1 MSTMD
6 FDPIYQDREFSS
18 ISVNPCS
25 PNIGAEIGSIDLTQP
40 LNDDTADELRR
51 AFIRYQVIFFR
62 DQQISFDDHVRLA
75 EYFGVLGAHVGKS
88 TISSTTEDPRVRKF
102 HYDETTPR
110 VSGDVFHTDQSCAK
124 VPPLGS
130 ILYNHTLPPK
140 GGGDTLFSSMYAAYD
155 ALSTRMKV
163 YLDGLT
169 ANHDGVP
176 TFGEGTPNADHPVI
190 VKHPESGKKLIYV
203 NEVFTMKINELS
215 EQESKSI
222 LEFLFRHCTRPEW
235 TCRFRWRP
243 HSIAFWDN
251 RCTQHMAI
259 SDYLPSIRSGY
270 RVQLDGES
278 SPLRA

>member
-1 MSTMD
+1 M
-6 FDPIYQDREFSS
+6 
-18 ISVNPCS
+18 
-25 PNIGAEIGSIDLTQP
+25 
-40 LNDDTADELRR
+40 
-51 AFIRYQVIFFR
+51 
-62 DQQISFDDHVRLA
+62 
-75 EYFGVLGAHVGKS
+75 
-88 TISSTTEDPRVRKF
+88 
-102 HYDETTPR
+102 
-110 VSGDVFHTDQSCAK
+110 
-124 VPPLGS
+124 GS
-130 ILYNHTLPPK
+130 ILYNHTLPPN

-222 LEFLFRHCTRPEW
+222 LDFLFRHCARPEW

-259 SDYLPSIRSGY
+259 SDYLPSVRSGF

-278 SPLRA
+278 SPAAG